1 MAQVDIPAG
10 RELSI
15 RLVSPLSSK
24 HSQAGESVLATLI
37 APVPVLGREV
47 LPAGFMI
54 RGTVANPS
62 PAHKRLNHAV
72 LWLNFGEL
80 IGDANRSVPFQ
91 AKVLSVDNGRES
103 VDSEGVIHGLRPL
116 RRRPG
121 EIEDLLLL
129 AAAAHPAV
137 LASLEVGR
145 FVVAEEEKPR
155 ITYEK
160 GVEMW
165 LTLTSPLR
173 IRAVPEPGIHPG
185 QIQRRPA
192 ALPRSKDLEALVS
205 GLPTRTSTP
214 HGTPSD
220 LVNVLLL
227 GSQEAV
233 VNAFVQAGWLP
244 AESLDLKTKAETFFA
259 VADHHS
265 YKEGPVS
272 SLLIDGQKAT
282 LVFEKETNTFAK
294 RHHVRIWRRPETFE
308 GIPVWI
314 GAGTHDTGINFSRKA
329 RTFSHSVDSQI
340 DQERQKIENDLIFTG
355 DVAASGL
362 VGRPAAPR
370 SFQNATG
377 DQLRTDGAIA
387 VLLLK
392 AAQLAQVSQSAAG
405 RGRRHDAFRIL
416 RRGALPP
423 SRESFADP
431 GHGRE

>member
-1 MAQVDIPAG
+1 MLLLRCRRQAKAWAKAIDTFYTADYVYKSRGRPLLLASALVLQPAMAQVDIPTG
-10 RELSI
+10 TELSI
-15 RLVSPLSSK
+15 RLDSVLSSK
-24 HSQAGESVLATLI
+24 HSQAGESVSATLI
-37 APVPVLGREV
+37 APVPIRGGEALR
-47 LPAGFMI
+47 AGFVV
-54 RGTVANPS
+54 RGTVANPT

-80 IGDANRSVPFQ
+80 IGEANRSVPFH

-137 LASLEVGR
+137 LASLELGR

-160 GVEMW
+160 GVELW
-165 LTLTSPLR
+165 LSLTTPLR
-173 IRAVPEPGIHPG
+173 IRAAPEPQTG
-185 QIQRRPA
+185 RRPV
-192 ALPRSKDLEALVS
+192 ALSRSKDLEALVS
-205 GLPTRTSTP
+205 GLPARTSTP

-233 VNAFVQAGWLP
+233 VNAFARAGWLA
-244 AESLDLKTKAETFFA
+244 AESLDLKTKTETFFA

-272 SLLIDGQKAT
+272 SLLIDGQKPA

-294 RHHVRIWRRPETFE
+294 RHHIRIWRQRETFR
-308 GIPVWI
+308 GMPVWI

-329 RTFSHSVDSQI
+329 RTFSHSVDSEI

-362 VGRPAAPR
+362 VGRAGVPR

-377 DQLRTDGAIA
+377 DRLRTDGAIA
-387 VLLLK
+387 VL
-392 AAQLAQVSQSAAG
+392 S
-405 RGRRHDAFRIL
+405 L
-416 RRGALPP
+416 RPAP
-423 SRESFADP
+423 
-431 GHGRE
+431 

>member
-1 MAQVDIPAG
+1 MAQVDIPTG
-10 RELSI
+10 TELSI
-15 RLVSPLSSK
+15 RLDSTLSSK
-24 HSQAGESVLATLI
+24 HSQAGEPVSATLI
-37 APVPVLGREV
+37 APVPVQGHET
-47 LPAGFMI
+47 LPAGFVV

-62 PAHKRLNHAV
+62 PAHKGLNHSV

-80 IGDANRSVPFQ
+80 IGEANRSVVFR

-121 EIEDLLLL
+121 EIEDLLML

-160 GVEMW
+160 GVEIW

-173 IRAVPEPGIHPG
+173 IRAVPEPETR
-185 QIQRRPA
+185 RRPV
-192 ALPRSKDLEALVS
+192 ALPRSKELEALVS
-205 GLPTRTSTP
+205 DLPTRTSTA

-227 GSQEAV
+227 GSHDAV
-233 VNAFVQAGWLP
+233 VNAFARAGWLA
-244 AESLDLKTKAETFFA
+244 AENLDLKTEAQTFFA
-259 VADHHS
+259 LADHHS

-272 SLLIDGQKAT
+272 SLLIDGQKPV

-294 RHHVRIWRRPETFE
+294 RHHIRIWRQRETFD
-308 GIPVWI
+308 GMPVWI

-329 RTFSHSVDSQI
+329 KTFSHSVDGEI
-340 DQERQKIENDLIFTG
+340 DQERRKIENDLIFTG

-362 VGRPAAPR
+362 MDRPGAPR

-387 VLLLK
+387 VLRLK
-392 AAQLAQVSQSAAG
+392 AAQSAQVSRHNFRNLAQKKGGDTTHFELFDAA
-405 RGRRHDAFRIL
+405 R
-416 RRGALPP
+416 
-423 SRESFADP
+423 SR
-431 GHGRE
+431 